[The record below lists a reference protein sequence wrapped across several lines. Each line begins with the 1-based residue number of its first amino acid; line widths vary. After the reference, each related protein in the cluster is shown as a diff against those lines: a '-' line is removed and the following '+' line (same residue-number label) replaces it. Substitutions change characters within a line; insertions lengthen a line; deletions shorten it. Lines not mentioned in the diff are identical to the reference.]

1 MAAGLRH
8 AGLPWSVR
16 PPPCARGHFTD
27 VWAPEITLQRTS
39 PSPSSGDSPRR
50 PLGRTVGGRRGRA
63 PKGFRAVARPRTPGG
78 ASQDGAL
85 SPARP
90 TASARPLAVPALP
103 LRRPLRGLLALGSE
117 RAVCVG
123 GGGGRS
129 SRMLGSR
136 RRCLCEGRALSLQ
149 RSRRRRSSCQRG
161 PCEQ

>member
-63 PKGFRAVARPRTPGG
+63 PKGFRAVTRPRTPGG
-78 ASQDGAL
+78 RVTGRRAVARKADGLRTPVSRSRA
-85 SPARP
+85 SPAAA
-90 TASARPLAVPALP
+90 ASGLARAWLRAGRLCGRR
-103 LRRPLRGLLALGSE
+103 RRPLVAHARFPAALPVRGP
-117 RAVCVG
+117 RAVAAPVTQEEELV
-123 GGGGRS
+123 S
-129 SRMLGSR
+129 
-136 RRCLCEGRALSLQ
+136 AW
-149 RSRRRRSSCQRG
+149 
-161 PCEQ
+161 PV